1 MYDLQTSCLTRLTK
15 MAAALTLLF
24 IGCLLQDV
32 MCGDPTEKVIMPQA
46 IEALRGSCVTIPCS
60 FEVRREFN
68 VHLDQTCKALWKKA
82 NTVVFNSRNPQS
94 STIKGNFTGNLTNKD
109 CTTTLNNMQ
118 PAHNNY
124 FLRVECDNTLKH
136 DMIHQNLQIS
146 VRDDPPT
153 PTLTPPT
160 VRVME
165 GTSVSVRCSA
175 PAPCLSLPPALTWT
189 PHLGD
194 SHETLQDNQDK
205 TKVKIST
212 LTFTASHLHHR
223 QNISCSAVYTKQD
236 GSTESSATKSLTADI
251 SYSPKHTSVSVSP
264 SGPVPEDSTVTLT
277 CRTTANPAVVT
288 YTWYR
293 TDGDQET
300 FIGTG
305 HVLSI
310 TASEVR
316 GPFFCKA
323 ENNLGAGRSNISHI
337 DVQYSPKHTSV
348 SVSPSGP
355 VPEDSTVTLTCSTT
369 ANPAV
374 VNYTWYRTDGG
385 QETFIGTGHVLSI
398 TASKVRGPFF
408 CKAENNVGAGRS
420 NISHIDVQYSPKHT
434 SVSVS
439 PSGPVPENSTVTLT
453 CRTTANPAVVNYT
466 WYRTDGG
473 QETFIGTG
481 HVLSITA
488 SEVRGPFVCKAEN
501 NVGAGRSNI
510 SHIDV
515 QYSPKHTSVSVSPS
529 GPVPKNSTVTLTC
542 STTANPAVVN
552 YTWYRTDGDQ
562 ETFIGTG
569 HVLSITASEVR
580 GPFFCKA
587 ENDVGAGRSNI
598 SHIDVQFA
606 PQILPSSYCNK
617 TAEQLNCSCE
627 TVGNPSPTS
636 QWYLDGLPVNHSDK
650 FAISSESVKDT
661 GVRSI
666 ISVNRPQ
673 WKGLSTLSCLSSNSQ
688 GSVRQPFYVY
698 VLEPQTSA
706 DSHDKVTLYV
716 FITIVAALLVLVCA
730 LLLVIRSQR
739 IHHNLPQN
747 TVAMN
752 QLLTSGEGNEIPNAT
767 EEDIYANVQRQGD
780 VAYCAAISEVNSPN
794 FPSSGSNNVEGVN
807 TSSEKKEEG
816 SGAIYSSVNW
826 KSKSKRRKE
835 EVAGDMDQPG
845 SSYLAEERCML
856 GGTCRSFMSNAM
868 EMGNLYDEAQPR
880 NVNKG
885 MECEYAQVK
894 FKSKSVKK

>member
-32 MCGDPTEKVIMPQA
+32 MCGGLPEKVIMPQA
-46 IEALRGSCVTIPCS
+46 IDALRGSCVTIPCS
-60 FEVRREFN
+60 FEVRREYN
-68 VHLDQTCKALWKKA
+68 VYLDQTCEALWKTDA
-82 NTVVFNSRNPQS
+82 NTIVFNSSNPQS
-94 STIKGNFTGNLTNKD
+94 STIKGHFTGNLRNKD

-118 PAHNNY
+118 PAYNNNNY
-124 FLRVECDNTLKH
+124 YLRVECANTLKH
-136 DMIHQNLQIS
+136 NMDDQKLQIS

-160 VRVME
+160 VRWVE
-165 GTSVSVRCSA
+165 GTLVSVRCSA

-189 PHLGD
+189 PHLGG
-194 SHETLQDNQDK
+194 SHETLQENLDK

-212 LTFTASHLHHR
+212 LTFNASHLHHR
-223 QNISCSAVYTKQD
+223 QNISCTAVYTKQD
-236 GSTESSATKSLTADI
+236 CSTESSATTSLTADI
-251 SYSPKHTSVSVSP
+251 S
-264 SGPVPEDSTVTLT
+264 
-277 CRTTANPAVVT
+277 
-288 YTWYR
+288 
-293 TDGDQET
+293 
-300 FIGTG
+300 
-305 HVLSI
+305 
-310 TASEVR
+310 
-316 GPFFCKA
+316 
-323 ENNLGAGRSNISHI
+323 
-337 DVQYSPKHTSV
+337 
-348 SVSPSGP
+348 
-355 VPEDSTVTLTCSTT
+355 
-369 ANPAV
+369 
-374 VNYTWYRTDGG
+374 
-385 QETFIGTGHVLSI
+385 
-398 TASKVRGPFF
+398 
-408 CKAENNVGAGRS
+408 
-420 NISHIDVQYSPKHT
+420 
-434 SVSVS
+434 
-439 PSGPVPENSTVTLT
+439 
-453 CRTTANPAVVNYT
+453 
-466 WYRTDGG
+466 
-473 QETFIGTG
+473 
-481 HVLSITA
+481 
-488 SEVRGPFVCKAEN
+488 
-501 NVGAGRSNI
+501 
-510 SHIDV
+510 
-515 QYSPKHTSVSVSPS
+515 YSPKHTSVSVSPS

-542 STTANPAVVN
+542 STTANPAVVT
-552 YTWYRTDGDQ
+552 YTWYRTDGGQ
-562 ETFIGTG
+562 GTFIGTG
-569 HVLSITASEVR
+569 HVLNITASEVR
-580 GPFFCKA
+580 SSFFCKA
-587 ENDVGAGRSNI
+587 ENNVGAGRSNI

-661 GVRSI
+661 SVRSI

-698 VLEPQTSA
+698 VLEPQTCA
-706 DSHDKVTLYV
+706 ESHDKVTLYA
-716 FITIVAALLVLVCA
+716 FITTVAALLVLVCA

-747 TVAMN
+747 TVAMT

-780 VAYCAAISEVNSPN
+780 VAYCAAIAEVNSPN
-794 FPSSGSNNVEGVN
+794 FPSSGPNNVEGVN

-816 SGAIYSSVNW
+816 SGVIYSGVNW

-868 EMGNLYDEAQPR
+868 ELGNLYDEAQPR

>member
-60 FEVRREFN
+60 FEVRREFDAY
-68 VHLDQTCKALWKKA
+68 LDQTCKALWKNEA
-82 NTVVFNSRNPQS
+82 NTVVFNSSNPQS

-118 PAHNNY
+118 PEYNNKY
-124 FLRVECDNTLKH
+124 HLRVECDKTLKH
-136 DMIHQNLQIS
+136 NMNEKLQIS

-160 VRVME
+160 VRWVE

-223 QNISCSAVYTKQD
+223 QNISCTAVYTKQD
-236 GSTESSATKSLTADI
+236 GSTESSATTSFTADI

-264 SGPVPEDSTVTLT
+264 SGPVPK
-277 CRTTANPAVVT
+277 N
-288 YTWYR
+288 
-293 TDGDQET
+293 
-300 FIGTG
+300 
-305 HVLSI
+305 
-310 TASEVR
+310 
-316 GPFFCKA
+316 
-323 ENNLGAGRSNISHI
+323 
-337 DVQYSPKHTSV
+337 
-348 SVSPSGP
+348 
-355 VPEDSTVTLTCSTT
+355 STVTLTCSTT

-398 TASKVRGPFF
+398 R
-408 CKAENNVGAGRS
+408 
-420 NISHIDVQYSPKHT
+420 
-434 SVSVS
+434 
-439 PSGPVPENSTVTLT
+439 
-453 CRTTANPAVVNYT
+453 
-466 WYRTDGG
+466 
-473 QETFIGTG
+473 
-481 HVLSITA
+481 A
-488 SEVRGPFVCKAEN
+488 SEVRDPFFCKAEN

-542 STTANPAVVN
+542 RTTANPAVVN

-569 HVLSITASEVR
+569 HVLSIRASEVR
-580 GPFFCKA
+580 DPFFCKA

-627 TVGNPSPTS
+627 AVGNPSPTS

-661 GVRSI
+661 SVRSI

-688 GSVRQPFYVY
+688 GSVSQPFYVY

-706 DSHDKVTLYV
+706 ESHAKQEG
-716 FITIVAALLVLVCA
+716 A
-730 LLLVIRSQR
+730 RSQKKR
-739 IHHNLPQN
+739 TELTCHWIEETDLQSTMSLPK
-747 TVAMN
+747 
-752 QLLTSGEGNEIPNAT
+752 L
-767 EEDIYANVQRQGD
+767 
-780 VAYCAAISEVNSPN
+780 
-794 FPSSGSNNVEGVN
+794 
-807 TSSEKKEEG
+807 
-816 SGAIYSSVNW
+816 
-826 KSKSKRRKE
+826 
-835 EVAGDMDQPG
+835 
-845 SSYLAEERCML
+845 
-856 GGTCRSFMSNAM
+856 
-868 EMGNLYDEAQPR
+868 R
-880 NVNKG
+880 NDD
-885 MECEYAQVK
+885 
-894 FKSKSVKK
+894 FH

>member
-1 MYDLQTSCLTRLTK
+1 

-32 MCGDPTEKVIMPQA
+32 MCGGLPEKVIMPQA
-46 IEALRGSCVTIPCS
+46 IDALRGSCVTIPCS
-60 FEVRREFN
+60 FEVRREYN
-68 VHLDQTCKALWKKA
+68 VYLDQTCEALWKTDA
-82 NTVVFNSRNPQS
+82 NTIVFNSSNPQS
-94 STIKGNFTGNLTNKD
+94 STIKGHFTGNLRNKD

-118 PAHNNY
+118 PAYNNNNY
-124 FLRVECDNTLKH
+124 YLRVECANTLKH
-136 DMIHQNLQIS
+136 NMDDQKLQIS

-160 VRVME
+160 VRWVE
-165 GTSVSVRCSA
+165 GTLVSVRCSA

-189 PHLGD
+189 PHLGG
-194 SHETLQDNQDK
+194 SHETLQENLDK

-212 LTFTASHLHHR
+212 LTFNASHLHHR
-223 QNISCSAVYTKQD
+223 QNISCTAVYTKQD
-236 GSTESSATKSLTADI
+236 CSTESSATTSLTADI

-264 SGPVPEDSTVTLT
+264 SGPVPKNSTVTLT
-277 CRTTANPAVVT
+277 CSTTANPAVVT

-293 TDGDQET
+293 TDGGQGT

-305 HVLSI
+305 HVLNI

-316 GPFFCKA
+316 SSFF
-323 ENNLGAGRSNISHI
+323 
-337 DVQYSPKHTSV
+337 
-348 SVSPSGP
+348 
-355 VPEDSTVTLTCSTT
+355 
-369 ANPAV
+369 
-374 VNYTWYRTDGG
+374 
-385 QETFIGTGHVLSI
+385 
-398 TASKVRGPFF
+398 
-408 CKAENNVGAGRS
+408 
-420 NISHIDVQYSPKHT
+420 
-434 SVSVS
+434 
-439 PSGPVPENSTVTLT
+439 
-453 CRTTANPAVVNYT
+453 
-466 WYRTDGG
+466 
-473 QETFIGTG
+473 
-481 HVLSITA
+481 
-488 SEVRGPFVCKAEN
+488 CKAEN

-552 YTWYRTDGDQ
+552 YTWHRTDGGQ

-569 HVLSITASEVR
+569 HVLSIRASEVR

-661 GVRSI
+661 SVRSI

-698 VLEPQTSA
+698 VLEPQTCA
-706 DSHDKVTLYV
+706 ESHDKVTLYA
-716 FITIVAALLVLVCA
+716 FITTVAALLVLVCA

-747 TVAMN
+747 TVAMT

-780 VAYCAAISEVNSPN
+780 VAYCAAIAEVNSPN
-794 FPSSGSNNVEGVN
+794 FPSSGPNNVEGVN

-816 SGAIYSSVNW
+816 SGVIYSGVNW

-868 EMGNLYDEAQPR
+868 ELGNLYDEAQPR